1 MDARIDQSL
10 QHARKLIGRVHLRS
24 RRAVASRLVNLQ
36 RRTAGKQSERPGVTV
51 ATVTWNSL
59 PYLKVLIEA
68 VHQFSDPTVELLVI
82 DNHSTDGTKEF
93 LEAQSEV
100 RSVMLPMN
108 IGHGL
113 GLDIAMI
120 QAKTEHVIALDV
132 DAFPIVDTW
141 LDSVLGPLSN
151 GATVAGAHFHRSFIH
166 PCFLAMR
173 RRDFLDLGVTFAPIG
188 IAPTFGSAPKRLF
201 MDVGEALSH
210 NVSLANGSKALHR
223 VPLTSSQGPGV
234 AGSVFGDVVY
244 HNFYSTQGRPD
255 LMAASEAMWQQAVAT
270 YLRPFDSA
278 SSA

>member
-1 MDARIDQSL
+1 MVNQRINQL
-10 QHARKLIGRVHLRS
+10 QRDARKLLGRTHLHS

-36 RRTAGKQSERPGVTV
+36 RRTAWKQSERPGVTV

-59 PYLKVLIEA
+59 PYLKVLVEA
-68 VHQFSDPTVELLVI
+68 VRKFSDPTVELLVI

-93 LEAQSEV
+93 LEAQPDV

-120 QAKTEHVIALDV
+120 QAHTEHVVLLDV
-132 DAFPIVDTW
+132 DAFPITDSW
-141 LDSVLGPLSN
+141 LNSVMGPLSS
-151 GATVAGAHFHRSFIH
+151 GSTVAGAHFHRSFIH

-173 RRDFLDLGVTFAPIG
+173 RHDFLELGVTFAPIG
-188 IAPTFGSAPKRLF
+188 VAPTFGSAPKRLF

-270 YLRPFDSA
+270 YL
-278 SSA
+278 